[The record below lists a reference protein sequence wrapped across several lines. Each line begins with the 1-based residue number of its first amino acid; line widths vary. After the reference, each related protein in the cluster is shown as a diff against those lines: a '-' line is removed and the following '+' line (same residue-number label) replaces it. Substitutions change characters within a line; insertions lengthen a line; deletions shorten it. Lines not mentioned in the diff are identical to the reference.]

1 MVRTKSFVAFIVSD
15 LIEKSN
21 RKAVNGSEPKLPLVR
36 VKVDYSGFM
45 TINPQRFGQKYVGK
59 VANPQD
65 ILIFSKASKR
75 SQKEAKIDDSE
86 RLRPE
91 ELNQQNIDAWVAEN
105 NLKMEILPV
114 NDLDVALHNFV
125 SKDEKLAFYNCVQYN
140 LEETRNEEGK
150 TKDDTGRKYHKGP
163 YNKIG
168 KDSDALKCEEE
179 DLVLK
184 SWGMLG
190 GKNFK
195 LIDINITANF

>member
-105 NLKMEILPV
+105 NL
-114 NDLDVALHNFV
+114 V
-125 SKDEKLAFYNCVQYN
+125 SAFTV
-140 LEETRNEEGK
+140 
-150 TKDDTGRKYHKGP
+150 
-163 YNKIG
+163 
-168 KDSDALKCEEE
+168 SF
-179 DLVLK
+179 
-184 SWGMLG
+184 SS
-190 GKNFK
+190 
-195 LIDINITANF
+195 